1 MQPSVPCDL
10 ETICLKCLQKDS
22 ARRYPTAAALTDD
35 LDRFLAGKP
44 VSARPVSRAERASRW
59 CRQTPWVAGL
69 AAALLMAVVAGFG
82 AVTVKM
88 LEARQ
93 ERNDKD
99 IARQGEK
106 ERADEL
112 GVTLNDLE
120 AVAHRMRVVAADR
133 ELKNGDVTAA
143 NRILDECRPE
153 LRSFDWYHLKQLAQG
168 SRLTVQTGQRYADRL
183 AVSRDGKRLA
193 VACGSVSAERKF
205 ATDLEEKKVCIVD
218 AITGAVL
225 RTLPGGKGGL
235 ARPSGLALS
244 PDGKWLA
251 AAESDK
257 TVRVWNVGTGESAW
271 AAVVNHSVFD
281 LQFLNDQELIT
292 AGER

>member
-1 MQPSVPCDL
+1 
-10 ETICLKCLQKDS
+10 
-22 ARRYPTAAALTDD
+22 
-35 LDRFLAGKP
+35 
-44 VSARPVSRAERASRW
+44 
-59 CRQTPWVAGL
+59 
-69 AAALLMAVVAGFG
+69 MAVVAGFG